1 LAAHLSFSER
11 TKTEVGSLPSLLAVF
26 QLTDGKAAP
35 GIANAPE
42 SFSSHIGGMWRSIHH
57 LRPLRSV
64 HRLEPNERAARPCSW
79 DSYNCEAKDIQC
91 HLEQLI
97 EKQLRVLTPL
107 LIRSSMP
114 DAAHVI

>member
-1 LAAHLSFSER
+1 
-11 TKTEVGSLPSLLAVF
+11 VF
-26 QLTDGKAAP
+26 D
-35 GIANAPE
+35 
-42 SFSSHIGGMWRSIHH
+42 
-57 LRPLRSV
+57 
-64 HRLEPNERAARPCSW
+64 SW